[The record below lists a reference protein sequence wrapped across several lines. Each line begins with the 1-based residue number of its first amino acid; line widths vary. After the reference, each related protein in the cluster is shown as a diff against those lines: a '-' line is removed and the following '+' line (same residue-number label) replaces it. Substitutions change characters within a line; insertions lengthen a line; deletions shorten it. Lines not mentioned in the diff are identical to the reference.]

1 MRFEDRA
8 DAGRV
13 LAAKVAE
20 LGLQHPVVL
29 GLPRGGVPVAAEVAR
44 ALGAPLDVFVARK
57 VGAPGHEEYGIGAV
71 AEGGAWVADEAVL
84 PRLGI
89 TPDEFDRLAARE
101 DAAVVAQVERFRQG
115 RPLPSIVGREVV
127 LVDDGLA
134 TGMTALAALRALR
147 RLRPARL
154 VLAEPVCAA
163 SAVHLLAG
171 EADDVVCVHQ
181 PEEFHAVGAWYGDFS
196 PTADDEVLRLVR
208 AACATPTGS

>member
-1 MRFEDRA
+1 MRFADRGE
-8 DAGRV
+8 AGRA
-13 LAAKVAE
+13 LAEPVRD
-20 LGLQHPVVL
+20 LGLEDPVVL

-71 AEGGAWVADEAVL
+71 AEGGVRVSDDAIL

-89 TPDEFDRLAARE
+89 TRDAFDRLAARAE
-101 DAAVVAQVERFRQG
+101 AEVVANVERFRHG
-115 RPLPSIVGREVV
+115 RPLPPVSDREVV

-147 RLRPARL
+147 RLGPSRL

-163 SAVHLLAG
+163 SALRALG
-171 EADDVVCVHQ
+171 PEADDAVCVHQ
-181 PEEFHAVGAWYGDFS
+181 PEDFHAVGAWYVDFR
-196 PTADDEVLRLVR
+196 PTSDEEVQRHLR
-208 AACATPTGS
+208 AGAGA

>member
-8 DAGRV
+8 GAGRA
-13 LAAKVAE
+13 LAEQLDRLE
-20 LGLQHPVVL
+20 LADPVVL

-71 AEGGAWVADEAVL
+71 AEGGVRVADEAIL

-89 TPDEFDRLAARE
+89 TPDVFDRLAARA
-101 DAAVVAQVERFRQG
+101 DAEVVANVERFRQG
-115 RPLPSIVGREVV
+115 RPLPRISGRVVV

-147 RLRPARL
+147 RLQPARL
-154 VLAEPVCAA
+154 VLGEPVCAA
-163 SAVHLLAG
+163 SAVRQLEE
-171 EADDVVCVHQ
+171 EADDIECVHQ
-181 PEEFHAVGAWYGDFS
+181 PEEFHAVGAWYVD
-196 PTADDEVLRLVR
+196 
-208 AACATPTGS
+208 